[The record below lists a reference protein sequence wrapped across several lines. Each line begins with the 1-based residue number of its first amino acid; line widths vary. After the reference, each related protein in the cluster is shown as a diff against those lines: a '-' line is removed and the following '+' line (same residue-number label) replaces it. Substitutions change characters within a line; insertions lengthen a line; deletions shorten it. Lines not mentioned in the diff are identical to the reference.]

1 MIARRLLRILVDYL
15 VMRLTCLSVLFVA
28 LGLIAPTARAQKFID
43 LRSVMLTG
51 EDWPPDHAAHGI
63 FVDSVITTFDPQ
75 ASIGVVQK
83 GMANKEVNAFLKGDA
98 RTELKALLD
107 RLRTGGTEGPHVV
120 LKVDTIEIS
129 ERTLATREL
138 AFCRFAAEVLERTD
152 SGWISTYRFG
162 TTLVH
167 SGGMDATDD
176 HAANIAHALDNC
188 LRRYAKFRSRSL
200 PVVRPV
206 SERHLRRPFI
216 RRSEDILALSGTQ
229 VRKGV
234 YYSFMDFV
242 EGTPDT
248 TTVVEW
254 KESKN
259 TTETTRVLRPKGGEW
274 DLKAWGFSDGTHLY
288 VNTGREYNEIHS
300 KGDGMYTYWTPDV
313 SNGANAGAVIGA
325 GLFFGVIGA
334 GIAAAASSSG
344 SSDAPVRLDL
354 DLVAGTLTR
363 THRSK
368 GTSRDSEHWFYYTD
382 HSKVDTT
389 VCLFLYGGEEGCL
402 RKGQHH
408 VVRLAPRIETAPM
421 EVGIG
426 DQRIKA
432 DLNTNATTDQVYLLS
447 VNGEGQL
454 KVDKLSVP
462 MASAVLDKLKPEDEV
477 K

>member
-1 MIARRLLRILVDYL
+1 
-15 VMRLTCLSVLFVA
+15 MRHTFSTVCCFAAVCLF
-28 LGLIAPTARAQKFID
+28 APAAQAQKFID
-43 LRSVMLTG
+43 LRSVPLTG
-51 EDWPPDHAAHGI
+51 EGWPPDQAAHSI
-63 FVDSVITTFDPQ
+63 IVDSVITAFDPQ

-83 GMANKEVNAFLKGDA
+83 GMANKPVNAFLSGDA

-107 RLRTGGTEGPHVV
+107 RLRTGGMDGPHIV
-120 LKVDTIEIS
+120 LKVDTIDIS

-138 AFCRFAAEVLERTD
+138 AFCRFAAEVLERSD

-188 LRRYAKFRSRSL
+188 LRRYAMAVDRSKLEARA
-200 PVVRPV
+200 V
-206 SERHLRRPFI
+206 SDRHLRKPFI
-216 RRSEDILALSGTQ
+216 RRADDILALSGTH
-229 VRKGV
+229 VKKGV
-234 YYSFMDFV
+234 YFSFMDLV

-248 TTVVEW
+248 TTAVVW

-274 DLKAWGFSDGTHLY
+274 DLKAWGISDGTRLY
-288 VNTGREYNEIHS
+288 VNTGREYNEVHS
-300 KGDGMYTYWTPDV
+300 KGDGMYTYWTPDAS
-313 SNGANAGAVIGA
+313 SNPNAGIVIGA

-334 GIAAAASSSG
+334 GVAAAASSSG
-344 SSDAPVRLDL
+344 SSGAPVRLDL

-363 THRSK
+363 THGSK
-368 GTSRDSEHWFYYTD
+368 STSRDSEHWFYYTD
-382 HSKVDTT
+382 HCKVDTT

-408 VVRLAPRIETAPM
+408 VVRLTPRLEPAPV
-421 EVGIG
+421 EVRIG
-426 DQRIKA
+426 DQKVPA
-432 DLNTNATTDQVYLLS
+432 ELNTNATTDQVYLLS
-447 VNGEGQL
+447 VNADGLL
-454 KVDKLSVP
+454 KVEKLSVS
-462 MASAVLDKLKPEDEV
+462 MASAVLDKLDPEDEV